1 LKESNY
7 IFFKRE
13 GIPMLENLRV
23 RDLIGKR
30 ERVYSVDADDTTD
43 VAALKLRNFKV
54 RTIGAVKN
62 GRLVGIIGQS
72 DLANKIVA
80 MSRNPSEVKVS
91 EVMSTS
97 IVTVQL
103 DSSFFECLELM
114 DMHSISHLVILDD
127 NGKYYGMFSWRD
139 LHQRLIEE
147 LKYQLQLTQEYA
159 FGPHCNLLLEQSRK

>member
-1 LKESNY
+1 
-7 IFFKRE
+7 
-13 GIPMLENLRV
+13 MENLRV

-30 ERVYSVDADDTTD
+30 ERIYSVDGDDTAD

-54 RTIGAVKN
+54 RTIGVVKS
-62 GRLVGIIGQS
+62 GGLVGIIGQS
-72 DLANKIVA
+72 DLANKVVA

-97 IVTVQL
+97 IVTVRL
-103 DSSFFECLELM
+103 DSSFLECLELM
-114 DMHSISHLVILDD
+114 NTHNISHLVTLDD
-127 NGKYYGMFSWRD
+127 NGKYHGMLSRKD

-159 FGPHCNLLLEQSRK
+159 FGPHCNLLSEQLRKQQ

>member
-1 LKESNY
+1 
-7 IFFKRE
+7 
-13 GIPMLENLRV
+13 MLENLKV

-62 GRLVGIIGQS
+62 GGLVGVIGQS

-80 MSRNPSEVKVS
+80 MSKNPSEVKVS
-91 EVMSTS
+91 EVMSTG

-103 DSSFFECLELM
+103 DSSFIECLTLM
-114 DMHSISHLVILDD
+114 DAHHISHLIVLDD
-127 NGKYYGMFSWRD
+127 NGKYYGMLSWKD
-139 LHQRLIEE
+139 LQQRLVEE
-147 LKYQLQLTQEYA
+147 LKNQLEVAQEYA
-159 FGPHCNLLLEQSRK
+159 FGPHCNLFLDQLRKGQ